1 MKIDHTIAPRDLLP
15 AIRQLWEISGGKID
29 SIDHTKD
36 RSKGSPVHTV
46 AGRYQPRGWT
56 EWTQGFEFGSAILQ
70 FDATGE
76 QRFLDLGME
85 RIRTEMPAHVTNFGS
100 HDHGF
105 NQISTYGNL
114 RRLSGEGRIDLH
126 PGQQDYVDLALC
138 CSGAVQAHRWADL
151 GDGQGYIYSAFGRHS
166 LLVDSLRS
174 LRVLVLA
181 HQLGHVM
188 KGEGDQIISLLGR
201 ALAHARAT
209 ARYLVFYGKGRDI
222 YDEPGRVAQEVIF
235 NLEKREFHSVGAQ
248 QGYSGFS
255 TWMRG
260 LSWAMLGFAEMLEFV
275 EHRDADEFEPFGG
288 KAAALDTMERAAEAT
303 SEFYISHTATDGI
316 PYWDTG
322 APRLHVLGD
331 LYGRPADPGNDIEPV
346 DSSAAVN
353 AAQAL
358 LRLGAWRQAKG
369 RDGKR
374 YRQAGLTVM
383 KTLLDEPYLS
393 RDHTHQGLIL
403 HSQYHRPKG
412 WDYVQPSRKIPFGES
427 TMWGDY
433 HMRELALYVKRL
445 AENGP
450 YITFFG
456 PKR

>member
-1 MKIDHTIAPRDLLP
+1 MKIDNTITAADLLP
-15 AIRQLWEISGGKID
+15 AIRQLWEISGSKID
-29 SIDHTKD
+29 SIDRTMDH
-36 RSKGSPVHTV
+36 SKGSPVHTV

-56 EWTQGFEFGSAILQ
+56 DWTQGFEFGSAILQ

-76 QRFLDLGME
+76 QRFLDLGMR
-85 RIRTEMPAHVTNFGS
+85 RIRAEMPAHVTNFGS

-114 RRLSGEGRIDLH
+114 RRLSREGRIDLH

-151 GDGQGYIYSAFGRHS
+151 GNGEGYIYSSFGRHS

-174 LRVLVLA
+174 LRVLALA

-188 KGEGDQIISLLGR
+188 KSEGDQVVSLLGR
-201 ALAHARAT
+201 AHAHARAI
-209 ARYLVFYGKGRDI
+209 ARYLVFYGEGRDI

-275 EHRDADEFEPFGG
+275 EHCNADEFEPFGG
-288 KAAALDTMERAAEAT
+288 KPSALAMMERAAEAT
-303 SEFYISHTATDGI
+303 SEFYISHTAADGI

-331 LYGRPADPGNDIEPV
+331 PYGRPADPANDIEPV

-358 LRLGAWRQAKG
+358 LRLGAWRGAKG
-369 RDGKR
+369 RDGRR
-374 YRQAGLTVM
+374 YHQAGLTVI
-383 KTLLDEPYLS
+383 KTLLREPYLN
-393 RDHTHQGLIL
+393 RDPAHQGLIL
-403 HSQYHRPKG
+403 HGQYHRPKG
-412 WDYVQPSRKIPFGES
+412 WDYVPSGRKIPFGEA

-433 HMRELALYVKRL
+433 HMREVALYVQRL

-456 PKR
+456 P

>member
-1 MKIDHTIAPRDLLP
+1 MKIDLTVAPRELLP
-15 AIRQLWEISGGKID
+15 GLRRLWEMSAIKID
-29 SIDHTKD
+29 SIDRTRD

-56 EWTQGFEFGSAILQ
+56 DWTQGFEFGSAILQ

-76 QRFLDLGME
+76 QRFLDSAIE
-85 RIRTEMPAHVTNFGS
+85 RIRAEMPAHVTNFGS

-105 NQISTYGNL
+105 NQMSTYGNL
-114 RRLSGEGRIDLH
+114 RRLSEEGRIDLH
-126 PGQQDYVDLALC
+126 QGQLDYIDLALR
-138 CSGAVQAHRWADL
+138 CSGAVQARRWTDL
-151 GDGQGYIYSAFGRHS
+151 GDGEGYIYSAFGRHS

-174 LRVLVLA
+174 ARLLALA

-188 KGEGDQIISLLGR
+188 KVEGDQEISLLGR
-201 ALAHARAT
+201 ALGHVRAS
-209 ARYLVFYGKGRDI
+209 ARYLVFYGEGRDI
-222 YDEPGRVAQEVIF
+222 YDESGRTAQEVIF
-235 NLEKREFHSVGAQ
+235 NTEHPEFHSVAVQ

-275 EHRDADEFEPFGG
+275 EHCDAREFEAFGG
-288 KAAALDTMERAAEAT
+288 KSTTLDMLARATEVT

-322 APRLHVLGD
+322 APRLHILGD
-331 LYGRPADPGNDIEPV
+331 VYGRPADPANDVEPV
-346 DSSAAVN
+346 DSAAAVN

-358 LRLGAWRQAKG
+358 LRFGAWRQATG

-383 KTLLDEPYLS
+383 KTLLGDLYLS
-393 RDHTHQGLIL
+393 RDPAHQGLVM

-412 WDYVQPSRKIPFGES
+412 WDYVPPSRKVPFGES

-433 HMRELALYVKRL
+433 HMRELALYVQRL
-445 AENGP
+445 AEGGP
-450 YITFFG
+450 YIAFFG
-456 PKR
+456 P